1 MLEEACWIYWC
12 PEDSEMRHGSNQH
25 NNQLIYYI
33 RDIKVVGPAHSSA
46 LDDLITGEDI
56 SCCGGVFWGDDTQ
69 HTTTYYVM
77 KEEEISYV
85 LVDRNRIHDGIY
97 NLN

>member
-1 MLEEACWIYWC
+1 MLGSIVGYWWC

-69 HTTTYYVM
+69 HTTTNYVM
-77 KEEEISYV
+77 K
-85 LVDRNRIHDGIY
+85 
-97 NLN
+97 

>member
-1 MLEEACWIYWC
+1 MLGSIVGYWWC

-56 SCCGGVFWGDDTQ
+56 SCIVEGCFGVMIHNTQ
-69 HTTTYYVM
+69 QQTM
-77 KEEEISYV
+77 
-85 LVDRNRIHDGIY
+85 
-97 NLN
+97 